1 LSACWWS
8 LVGLP
13 LARAA
18 SSHHHAHTYG
28 VKIQPWRLQGSSS
41 KIVQT
46 PRDGIVTHPPH
57 RAEGVEST
65 SGHDTATEG
74 TRAAARW
81 VAWARRGEGAGGG
94 RYRLPDVHRG
104 GHWCDDG
111 GQRAVPRPQGAGPSV
126 CQSLTLCS
134 GGFRDGMWPLSVS
147 GALLL
152 HRKVKGVLSLRKR
165 SSLGQDLKQGGCG
178 SVVFRVRVL
187 CSVRAL
193 GAVLHSPPP
202 GDTDGAIL

>member
-1 LSACWWS
+1 MWCTGCPLGCVRHLERM
-8 LVGLP
+8 LVVSRRTAP
-13 LARAA
+13 C
-18 SSHHHAHTYG
+18 
-28 VKIQPWRLQGSSS
+28 SSS
-41 KIVQT
+41 LQPPPCPHVRCQDPTLASPWALPAKSFRT

-57 RAEGVEST
+57 GAEGVEST

-134 GGFRDGMWPLSVS
+134 GGFRDGMWPLSVVERYS
-147 GALLL
+147 STV
-152 HRKVKGVLSLRKR
+152 RSRVCSLCGRGR
-165 SSLGQDLKQGGCG
+165 VQGK
-178 SVVFRVRVL
+178 
-187 CSVRAL
+187 
-193 GAVLHSPPP
+193 
-202 GDTDGAIL
+202 T